1 MVRPLTEATA
11 TYLVIAGPTGSGKSA
26 LAMALAA
33 RLGGEIVSCDSVQI
47 YRGFDLGAAKPSPV
61 EQLAVPHHLLDC
73 RDGHEDYDAGTFAVD
88 AAAAIHAIR
97 AASKLPLVV
106 GGTGL
111 YLRALLGQG
120 WHQDLPKDE
129 ALRSSMVLEPTANLW
144 ARLQTLDPIRAAEVH
159 ANDRVR
165 ITRSLELVTLL
176 GSTLGA
182 AGLSASSARDPAAF
196 IVVLEPP
203 RPELRRRIAL
213 RTRAMLAS
221 GLVAEVQGLLASGL
235 EPTSKPM
242 MSIGYKQV
250 ADYLSGR
257 LSLDALPEAIMTAT
271 NQYAKRQCTWFRKL
285 DANLRLNGSESL
297 ADVIAQLPWPQ
308 LKSQE
313 ITA

>member
-129 ALRSSMVLEPTANLW
+129 ALRSSMVLESTANLW
-144 ARLQTLDPIRAAEVH
+144 ARLQTFDPIRAAEVH

-176 GSTLGA
+176 GSTLAA

-308 LKSQE
+308 LRLGPGQK
-313 ITA
+313 